1 MYPMFNFIK
10 ATLSYCDHHGNQ
22 LLYFKVRL
30 ILGIFRK
37 SRLSVI
43 SIIMFNSSSKN
54 MYKLP
59 QPVYI
64 IGLLLTNLYNRPV
77 YPIYLLCIQMKP
89 LIPTLAV
96 MISALLVTIFSTT
109 LNIAN
114 ANSNELQDNP
124 LPFLPQFQ
132 HSHSQLQPSQQQ
144 PQHQQQQQMSQ
155 PTQKQPL
162 NTNEMSDSHNNKLD
176 NHSRMGNSGQN

>member
-1 MYPMFNFIK
+1 
-10 ATLSYCDHHGNQ
+10 
-22 LLYFKVRL
+22 
-30 ILGIFRK
+30 
-37 SRLSVI
+37 
-43 SIIMFNSSSKN
+43 
-54 MYKLP
+54 
-59 QPVYI
+59 
-64 IGLLLTNLYNRPV
+64 
-77 YPIYLLCIQMKP
+77 MKP